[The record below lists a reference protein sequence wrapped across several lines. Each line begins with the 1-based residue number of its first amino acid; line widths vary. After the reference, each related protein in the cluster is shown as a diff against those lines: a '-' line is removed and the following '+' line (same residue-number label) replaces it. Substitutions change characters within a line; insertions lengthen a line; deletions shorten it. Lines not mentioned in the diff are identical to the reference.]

1 MAETHGDAGAAAR
14 DIVELQGAVTV
25 DEMKDVGG
33 VHGGSGKLATAADVE
48 KEVAVSAS
56 VLLEQKVTALSG
68 TVHPDTR
75 DAQPGE
81 EQEYDSG
88 EDVYKGNFKSFKAKE
103 VEKIKA
109 KGVASFF
116 NRKIK
121 KWRCPYCTTKPKPK
135 DSRFDHLESHAED
148 VANRGEDYMI
158 KGQHAALAKALTP
171 V

>member
-1 MAETHGDAGAAAR
+1 MVEPHGDVGASAE
-14 DIVELQGAVTV
+14 DVVELQGAMTL
-25 DEMKDVGG
+25 DEGKDVGG
-33 VHGGSGKLATAADVE
+33 VHGGAGKLATAADVD

-56 VLLEQKVTALSG
+56 VLPEQKVTASSDA
-68 TVHPDTR
+68 VHPDTR
-75 DAQPGE
+75 DAQPSE
-81 EQEYDSG
+81 EQEVFALAY
-88 EDVYKGNFKSFKAKE
+88 VYKGNFKSFKAKE

-135 DSRFDHLESHAED
+135 DSRFDHLVSHAED

-158 KGQHAALAKALTP
+158 RGQHVALAKAVTP